1 MVTDVSSNLSTLTPS
16 LIGVGLIGIGTPK
29 IIKGVAIGLALWA
42 SSRSLSTVDVG
53 TVGVGKGFFPLV
65 PPVSSL
71 LPTLQINAVSEKMLG
86 IFTPTFLSGLASGLS
101 FSLATGI
108 LSTSHPSVGVGTAI
122 ATIAGPP
129 GRLSFLQG
137 FESAGVTGETG
148 KKLAKVIGNSLD
160 TIYATPLITPI
171 PIVGS
176 PSPTGSSGIGVG
188 KIL

>member
-1 MVTDVSSNLSTLTPS
+1 MVTNVPSNLSTLTPS
-16 LIGVGLIGIGTPK
+16 LIGVGMIGIGTPK
-29 IIKGVAIGLALWA
+29 IIKGVASGLALWA
-42 SSRSLSTVDVG
+42 SSRSVSTVDAG

-65 PPVSSL
+65 PPISL
-71 LPTLQINAVSEKMLG
+71 LPNLQINTVSEKMLG

-101 FSLATGI
+101 LSLATGF
-108 LSTSHPSVGVGTAI
+108 LSTSHPSVGVGVAI
-122 ATIAGPP
+122 ATISGPP

-137 FESAGVTGETG
+137 FEGAGVTGETG

-176 PSPTGSSGIGVG
+176 PSPTSSSGFGVG
-188 KIL
+188 KLL